1 MKAERILVVEDE
13 DDIVELIQ
21 FTLHREGFESEV
33 VQKGDEA
40 LARAESMEPDL
51 ILLDLMLPGKNGHQ
65 ICSDLRAHPRLAQTP
80 VIMLTAR
87 SEEKE
92 MIQGLESGADDYV
105 TKPFSPKLLCAR
117 IRAVIRRRR
126 REEDGGA
133 HPVASGRIQ
142 RGPVEIDPNRHRAT
156 LNGKAL
162 ELTYTEFHLLAL
174 LAGRPGWVFSRYQI
188 VDSIRGEGYPVTKRS
203 VDVQVVGLRKKLG
216 ESARLIET
224 VRGVGYRFAEEVEET
239 D

>member
-33 VQKGDEA
+33 VQNGSEA
-40 LARAESMEPDL
+40 LARAEAMSPDL
-51 ILLDLMLPGKNGHQ
+51 ILLDLMLPGKTGHE
-65 ICSDLRAHPRLAQTP
+65 ICAELRSHPRLAQTP

-92 MIQGLESGADDYV
+92 MIQGLEHGADDYV

-126 REEDGGA
+126 RDEGTAPPG
-133 HPVASGRIQ
+133 PTGRIQ
-142 RGPVEIDPNRHRAT
+142 RGPVEIDSNRHKAT
-156 LNGKAL
+156 LHGKTL

-216 ESARLIET
+216 DSAHLIET
-224 VRGVGYRFAEEVEET
+224 VRGVGYRFAEEMLES
-239 D
+239 